1 MEAISLDARTIIVK
15 AERESD
21 ISDVLDFIFN
31 KVKKDSIDMLLKF
44 ASRHR
49 VIEKEYIFNRDEC
62 YDR

>member
-21 ISDVLDFIFN
+21 ISDVLDFISN